1 MENIIPKSYMHD
13 VGRIQIMIE
22 ENELLREEI
31 RVAREAAEITASLVV
46 KQFEE
51 TEKILRRFQTANS
64 QRKAV
69 LNSASEISIIA
80 ANIDGIINVFNKG
93 AENLSGYRANEIIGK
108 HTPEIFHSKKEL
120 IYRSKLLSTQLGR
133 KIEGFDVF
141 VTYATQNFS
150 GQSEWNY
157 VRKDGTQFPV
167 NLSIDPLREADGTI
181 SGFLCIAMDIS
192 EKKRSEKALQESE
205 KKYRLLIDNLP
216 NIVFKATVEGRLEIV
231 DDKITSLLGYTKED
245 FLSGRVLWRDLVVE
259 EDLAA
264 AEQKFKQA
272 YQSDRS
278 YIREYRFRSK
288 DGSIVWVQEGSQ
300 IICTEKGDI
309 DYMTGALLDI
319 TERKLA
325 EEAFHETLKKLRSLF
340 DGGPNPIFVL
350 DRNTH
355 EILAANPSAE
365 ETYAYSRNELI
376 GRSFDDLGSF
386 EYDIKDQETSE
397 NNGPFELSVTSK
409 KVRHF
414 KKGDRSF
421 YVNVVTSPTNY
432 EGREALI
439 LAVTD
444 ITEMMEKDAQ
454 LIQASKMT
462 SLGEMSAGIAHE
474 LNQPLNAINMGS
486 EFLQMMVEEDR
497 EIPKDTL
504 IQVVSE
510 ISGQV
515 QRASEIINRLRD
527 FGRKSDFDKERVNVN
542 EPIRDVLKIIGKPL
556 RVQNIDLEL
565 DLDENIPL
573 VLAHYNHLEHLI
585 FNLLGN
591 ARDAINQKGV
601 PPDVRGGRVIII
613 RSFLEEEK
621 VMITVSD
628 NGMGI
633 PDEVKDKIFEPFFT
647 TKEVGEG
654 MGLGLSIIYGIIKD
668 YGGDIHFESEKDV
681 GTTFK
686 VALPRSIDN

>member
-1 MENIIPKSYMHD
+1 METHASDSFAMD
-13 VGRIQIMIE
+13 GMRIQHLIE
-22 ENELLREEI
+22 ENDLLRQEI
-31 RVAREAAEITASLVV
+31 RVAREAAEITSHLVV

-69 LNSASEISIIA
+69 LDAASEISIIA
-80 ANIDGIINVFNKG
+80 TNKEGMIVVFNRG

-108 HTPEIFHSKKEL
+108 YTPEIFHPEKEL
-120 IYRSKLLSTQLGR
+120 FERGKALSQQFGR
-133 KIEGFDVF
+133 TISGFDVF
-141 VTYATQNFS
+141 ISYASQESF
-150 GQSEWNY
+150 GQEEWTF
-157 VRKDGTQFPV
+157 VKKDGSHSPV
-167 NLSIDPLREADGTI
+167 NMSINSLRAADGSI

-216 NIVFKATVEGRLEIV
+216 NIVFKADVKGRLEIV
-231 DDKITSLLGYTKED
+231 DDKIEPLLGHTTDDY
-245 FLSGRVLWRDLVVE
+245 LSGKVLWRDLVVP

-264 AEQKFKQA
+264 AEEKFRQA
-272 YQSDRS
+272 LKTDRS

-288 DGSIVWVQEGSQ
+288 KGSVVWIQEGSQ
-300 IICTEKGDI
+300 IIFDEDGNI
-309 DYMTGALLDI
+309 DYITGALLDI

-325 EEAFHETLKKLRSLF
+325 EEAFHETLEKLRSLF
-340 DGGPNPIFVL
+340 DGGPNPVFVL
-350 DRNTH
+350 DRHTH
-355 EILAANPSAE
+355 KILDANPSAE
-365 ETYAYSRNELI
+365 ETYAFSKKELL
-376 GRSFDDLGSF
+376 GRPFEELGSF
-386 EYDIKDQETSE
+386 EYETSSLTPSE
-397 NNGPFELSVTSK
+397 VKSPLGLSVTSK
-409 KVRHF
+409 KVRHY
-414 KKGDRSF
+414 KKNNRPF

-486 EFLQMMVEEDR
+486 EFLQMMVEEGR
-497 EIPKDTL
+497 EIPSDDL
-504 IQVVSE
+504 IQVVREMSE
-510 ISGQV
+510 QV

-527 FGRKSDFDKERVNVN
+527 FGRKPDFDKERVNIN
-542 EPIRDVLKIIGKPL
+542 EPINDVLKIIGKQL
-556 RVQNIDLEL
+556 RIQDIELEVYL
-565 DLDENIPL
+565 DDSLPFI
-573 VLAHYNHLEHLI
+573 LAHKNHLEHVM

-591 ARDAINQKGV
+591 ARDAVIHKKV
-601 PPDVRGGRVIII
+601 APDVKGGRVITI
-613 RSFLEEEK
+613 RSFLENGK
-621 VMITVSD
+621 VTVTVSD

-633 PDEVKDKIFEPFFT
+633 PNDVKDKIFEPFFT
-647 TKEVGEG
+647 TKEVGQG

-668 YGGDIHFESEKDV
+668 DGGKIEFESEKGI
-681 GTTFK
+681 GTTFRITWS
-686 VALPRSIDN
+686 PIR